1 MELIINDKQYN
12 FRFGVGFLKDI
23 QGRYKETS
31 GNLTV
36 QIPAGFKYQLAGM
49 LDGDI
54 TALADILLT
63 ANKTETKRVTP
74 SELYGYLDDENTD
87 IDALVSEVVDFL
99 SKANACR
106 SLTNQVLKGIEKAK
120 EEAKRYEEMK
130 AAKN

>member
-1 MELIINDKQYN
+1 MKQYN

-63 ANKTETKRVTP
+63 ANKTETKRITP

>member
-1 MELIINDKQYN
+1 MELIINETPYN

-23 QGRYKETS
+23 QSRYKETS

-63 ANKTETKRVTP
+63 ANKTETKRVAP
-74 SELYGYLDDENTD
+74 KDLYTFLEDENTD
-87 IDALVSEVVDFL
+87 IDALVAEVVDFL
-99 SKANACR
+99 SRANACR
-106 SLTNQVLKGIEKAK
+106 SLTNQVLEGIEKAK

>member
-63 ANKTETKRVTP
+63 ANKTETKRITP